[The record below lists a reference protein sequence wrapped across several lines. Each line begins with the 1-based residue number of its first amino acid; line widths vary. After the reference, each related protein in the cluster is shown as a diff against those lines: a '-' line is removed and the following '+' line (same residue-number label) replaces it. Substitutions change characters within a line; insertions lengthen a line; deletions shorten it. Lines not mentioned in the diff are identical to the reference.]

1 MVCDPPPFGTGVFC
15 FTKNGISIST
25 GNEEMIY
32 LQNTQEAQVVY
43 VTRSD
48 GSRPSGDLVFKA
60 KNTITLEEEV
70 DVHVTDLQVSDL
82 YYYLAVSLP
91 ENVPDGEYEYTL
103 SAEGETLST
112 GLLVVGD
119 YSKPNEYDK
128 NITYEQYET

>member
-1 MVCDPPPFGTGVFC
+1 
-15 FTKNGISIST
+15 
-25 GNEEMIY
+25 MIY

-43 VTRSD
+43 VPRSD

-60 KNTITLEEEV
+60 KNTINLEEEI

-91 ENVPDGEYEYTL
+91 EKVTDGEYEYTL

-112 GLLVVGD
+112 GLLVVGA

-128 NITYEQYET
+128 NITYEQYESE

>member
-1 MVCDPPPFGTGVFC
+1 
-15 FTKNGISIST
+15 
-25 GNEEMIY
+25 MIY

-43 VTRSD
+43 IPRNGVI
-48 GSRPSGDLVFKA
+48 PQGDLVFKA
-60 KNTITLEEEV
+60 KNTINLEDEV

-103 SAEGETLST
+103 SSEGDTLST
-112 GLLVVGD
+112 GLLVVGA

-128 NITYEQYET
+128 NITYEQYESE